1 MVVHRPAPNP
11 QTVAALLDTTWRM
24 SSFEADRTE
33 SLDRKASTLA
43 AFASVVVSLVATLG
57 TRFVERFAEAW
68 AVGLFLAAL
77 AFLVLAA
84 GTAIIVLLPEEQLTL
99 TMDYLGSLPR
109 WSEILKPPEMVQG
122 ETMRTL
128 IGAIALE
135 RALNGRKTRS
145 VRWASRLLVVGILLV
160 SVEAGIL
167 AGREV

>member
-1 MVVHRPAPNP
+1 MV
-11 QTVAALLDTTWRM
+11 
-24 SSFEADRTE
+24 
-33 SLDRKASTLA
+33 ASTLA
-43 AFASVVVSLVATLG
+43 AFASVVVSLVAKLG

-99 TMDYLGSLPR
+99 TMDYLRSLPR

-145 VRWASRLLVVGILLV
+145 VRWAFRLLVVGILLV